1 MAHNGTLGP
10 IGSLPVN
17 DINEALAGLSVA
29 AQVQQQFYSQGF
41 APPAAMTNGFK
52 GDLPPDI
59 TSITDD
65 QLGDLLN
72 NMSQYLGFVEFKL
85 AEAELSMT
93 EAEAKKEFIR
103 ARIRLNLK
111 SSGEKMTDKTKND
124 IVETDRNVLTI
135 EREVLYF
142 TGYYDMLK
150 VVRNNVQKNWETVSR
165 RITQRGQAIE
175 RQMRGVN
182 VGNMPVPNSRS
193 AWSPGR

>member
-1 MAHNGTLGP
+1 
-10 IGSLPVN
+10 
-17 DINEALAGLSVA
+17 
-29 AQVQQQFYSQGF
+29 
-41 APPAAMTNGFK
+41 MTNGFK

-59 TSITDD
+59 TAVTDD

-72 NMSQYLGFVEFKL
+72 NLSQYLGFVEYKL

-93 EAEAKKEFIR
+93 ESNAKKEFIR
-103 ARIRLNLK
+103 ARVRLNLK
-111 SSGEKMTDKTKND
+111 GSGEKMTDKTKND
-124 IVETDRNVLTI
+124 IVETDATVLSI

-150 VVRNNVQKNWETVSR
+150 VVRNNVHKNWETVSR

-182 VGNMPVPNSRS
+182 VGNIPTPNVRS
-193 AWSPGR
+193 QWNPNR